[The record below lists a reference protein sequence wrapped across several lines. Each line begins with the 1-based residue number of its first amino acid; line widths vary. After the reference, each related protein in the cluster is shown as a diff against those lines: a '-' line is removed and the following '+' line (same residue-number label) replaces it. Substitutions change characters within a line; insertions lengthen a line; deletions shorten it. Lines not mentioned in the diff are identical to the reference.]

1 MIRALQTLRRR
12 FGFATAALVLLVGL
26 ALIFVALYSVARL
39 RASRVS
45 EFVRAVAADP
55 SRLDCSADPPRFGQQ
70 LSDGSSIYAYDR
82 RTGASAN
89 RQAPPIDTGLLA
101 EVQGGSEYAIKTNV
115 ILGYGSVVIAVDRPA
130 PCDVFQ
136 LKWRATSELR
146 ARTTL
151 TFAMILAVAIAI
163 AVAGGGLWVVRPL
176 LDRLAHA
183 SHLASRVGRADAVIE
198 PASTGSRAVHE
209 DELTEVESAL
219 RDAHV
224 RILEDREEIESKNR
238 ALAEHLA
245 DVAHDLKT
253 PLSSLQLELE
263 ELSAKLDDAELSAVA
278 ARALSDVV
286 YIDSLVGNLRVA
298 SEIEEGDADRRAPQR
313 IELGALIERCVARV
327 HPLARRKSIE
337 LACARPDEAV
347 HALGDVLHIER
358 ALMNLLQN
366 AVTHH
371 DVQEGEG
378 HVAAVLERDG
388 GRWELRIVDDGPG
401 VPPTELPTVAERRK
415 RSRSGDGEGLGLA
428 IVVAVCKRE
437 RIELEFSRE
446 QPRGLRVTLRG
457 TIDAPAPSL
466 P

>member
-12 FGFATAALVLLVGL
+12 FGFATAALVLIVGL

-45 EFVRAVAADP
+45 DFVRAVAKNPAV
-55 SRLDCSADPPRFGQQ
+55 LDCSANPARFGQQ
-70 LSDGSSIYAYDR
+70 MSDGSSLYAYDR
-82 RTGASAN
+82 RTGVSAN
-89 RQAPPIDTGLLA
+89 RRAPPIDPTQLA
-101 EVQGGSEYAIKTNV
+101 EVQRGLDYSIKTNV
-115 ILGYGSVVIAVDRPA
+115 LLGYGTVVIAVDRPS

-136 LKWRATSELR
+136 LQWRATSELR

-151 TFAMILAVAIAI
+151 TFALILAVAIAI
-163 AVAGGGLWVVRPL
+163 AVAGGALWVVRPL

-183 SHLASRVGRADAVIE
+183 SRLASRVGRADAVMDTL
-198 PASTGSRAVHE
+198 STGSRSVHE

-219 RDAHV
+219 RDAHT
-224 RILEDREEIESKNR
+224 RILEDRAEIESKNR

-263 ELSAKLDDAELSAVA
+263 ELSARLQDADLSAVA

-286 YIDSLVGNLRVA
+286 YIDSLVANLRVA
-298 SEIEEGDADRRAPQR
+298 SELEEGDADRRASQK
-313 IELGALIERCVARV
+313 IELGALIERCVSRV
-327 HPLARRKSIE
+327 HPLARRRSIE
-337 LACARPDEAV
+337 LACARPDEPV
-347 HALGDVLHIER
+347 HVLGDVLHIER

-371 DVQEGEG
+371 DAEGGDG
-378 HVAAVLERDG
+378 HVAAVLERDETQ
-388 GRWELRIVDDGPG
+388 WELRIVDDGPG
-401 VPPTELPTVAERRK
+401 VPPTVLPTVAERRK

-428 IVVAVCKRE
+428 IVAAVCERE
-437 RIELEFSRE
+437 QIELEFSRE
-446 QPRGLRVTLRG
+446 EPRGLRVTMRG
-457 TIDAPAPSL
+457 ALDAPPPSL
-466 P
+466 S